1 MCAARCDATQRK
13 ASPWA
18 IFSPAR
24 VGAWEGRIFPGGL
37 LGERRRKKGTF
48 CFCFFY
54 EVRTHG
60 PRRTHKAQGWLPAID
75 RARRRPASC
84 GAGLVGEKTSMPSGV
99 PATTRGAAEDRVGI
113 PPLWSHPS
121 GSRLAGLPSCAIRAR
136 STEGREGGGAGSR
149 QHPKDRGRETIRF
162 GCEVGQSTCAC
173 PALSGRAL
181 LPVPG
186 GGGEWRPSHQSSSW
200 RDCPLSLSLSLSL
213 CWVLVVGD

>member
-121 GSRLAGLPSCAIRAR
+121 GSRLAGLPSCVAPRDPSPKHGRKRRRR
-136 STEGREGGGAGSR
+136 SRQQAAPERQRKGNHTVWLRGGAEHLCLS
-149 QHPKDRGRETIRF
+149 
-162 GCEVGQSTCAC
+162 C
-173 PALSGRAL
+173 PFRSCTPAGAR
-181 LPVPG
+181 
-186 GGGEWRPSHQSSSW
+186 WRVATESS
-200 RDCPLSLSLSLSL
+200 
-213 CWVLVVGD
+213 VLVVA